1 MIFTL
6 LKLVMVISTALFVLG
21 NASLSQ
27 DIHVRLLKRFGDAG
41 YGVNDNSVGGDAV
54 WDYFN
59 LREQY
64 HDTSVPVELST
75 AYTDYSITSKVPEGA
90 GEASALID
98 VLKADVTCEIA
109 TVSWSLNQP
118 GASFNLSL
126 TSPTCGPLILERY
139 ACDTGDC
146 NRTEIPNA
154 RYFWAGV
161 RDCNNHS
168 FEAQFTSPPAISSDR
183 FIFVAIEGEL
193 ALTSPSISLP
203 DGFQTWGLYNITIR
217 RTAAVMCDL
226 DYSIHQGV
234 ARGPAFDTRT
244 IDSLQIGGRVRSQI
258 ENITN
263 SALLN
268 LAQNSLS
275 SVVDIVVYDDSV
287 PQIDFFQ
294 KTLVGLLTDS
304 RNITRNAF
312 DLLLNVSLLQNRAED
327 TLAGLSHQLIRRYFL
342 ASDNN
347 TATLGTM
354 DYTENRL
361 YTRGIALWTMVG
373 LLSVITCLMVVVLA
387 HTTQRLAPKSPESI
401 ATAAYTISRSPDM
414 ATLLGD
420 SSATRL
426 SDIRTNLTNYGF
438 ATIQDRAG
446 AFYIKTFA
454 VTREGILP
462 KSPSWLSRKW
472 KFISSDRTKDSVDSK
487 SNHKKAWMPYSS
499 RTHAISLTM
508 VLPIIA
514 IAALEAL
521 WRVSG
526 DDQNFVTVSSDSSL
540 AAYAIRYGT
549 TATVFIIST
558 LFNALDFSIAT
569 MTPFSALSTVDAT
582 AEHTMLFTIAGD
594 IPPVAMYK
602 AIRHLHFGAGLSLV
616 ASTVGSLLTI
626 VSSGLWFGTAVDI
639 SRDVTVDVKSDW
651 DVDFTAYKTP
661 NLDTLHLIN
670 DLEHGVPDEA
680 TLIWGNVVLPRMGN
694 PQPPTS
700 SELRE
705 TFKGDTLHYN
715 LAVPAIRPVLECSAI
730 PPSNLTI
737 EVLLATNETYYTT
750 VNTGILLPVGCG
762 PVYNHTAVFT
772 KGSEPYDKSPFWIG
786 YIYEFSY
793 PPAKSGSRCPSL
805 GAIFGTY
812 EPANSRPHFNIT
824 ALACNQRVEWVE
836 ANITY
841 PGNLSSLFTPNLTQ
855 DVRLNSAPAQNIR
868 DAQSNISTL
877 SMDVALQFGTLDTQ
891 GPASPNWWR
900 DSFFS
905 HVVFGAD
912 GHSRESL
919 LGTGNIDT
927 LIAAVNEVY
936 QRFMVHVIDREWRAS
951 RGDGNTPPPT
961 PNGGIAR
968 GSMAVTV
975 TRLKLNKTSK
985 IILQVFLGTMVLFG
999 GIAWRCVDMRVL
1011 PRNPYPIASGMA
1023 LFAGSRLIKEST
1035 QGPGGSRQQGQQMVI
1050 KRKPLVILKGKRF
1063 RLGWWEDSRASADN
1077 DRESDST
1084 PQVLSSTVRKIFGID
1099 VEDNRKGV

>member
-1 MIFTL
+1 MTNPTASEYWDPPWLRKSALFAFMATFILLAVGLVLIWSFVNQYDGIPLTLTTNHYAWTYGPTAVLTVVVSLWRRVNYCIMVNQPWQGLHKGPQEASKTVLLDYIWPLQITSFVLALKNRHLAVATSIMIFSL

-41 YGVNDNSVGGDAV
+41 YGVNDNSVGGDSV

-64 HDTSVPVELST
+64 HDTAAPVELST
-75 AYTDYSITSKVPEGA
+75 AYTDYSIMPKIPEGA
-90 GEASALID
+90 GEVSTLID
-98 VLKADVTCEIA
+98 VLKANVTCEVA

-139 ACDTGDC
+139 
-146 NRTEIPNA
+146 
-154 RYFWAGV
+154 FWAGV

-168 FEAQFTSPPAISSDR
+168 FEAQFISPPAIPSDR
-183 FIFVAIEGEL
+183 FIFVAVEGEL

-203 DGFQTWGLYNITIR
+203 DGFQTWELYNVTIR
-217 RTAAVMCDL
+217 RTAAVTCDL

-263 SALLN
+263 STLLN

-275 SVVDIVVYDDSV
+275 SVIDLVVHDDSV

-347 TATLGTM
+347 TATSGSI

-361 YTRGIALWTMVG
+361 YTRSIALWTMVG

-387 HTTQRLAPKSPESI
+387 QTTQRLAPQSPESI

-426 SDIRTNLTNYGF
+426 GDIRTDLTNYDF

-446 AFYIKTFA
+446 AFHIKTFA

-472 KFISSDRTKDSVDSK
+472 KLISSDRTKDSVDSK

-499 RTHAISLTM
+499 RTHAISLTIF
-508 VLPIIA
+508 LPIIA
-514 IAALEAL
+514 IAALEVL
-521 WRVSG
+521 WSVSEN
-526 DDQNFVTVSSDSSL
+526 DQSFVTVSSDSSL
-540 AAYAIRYGT
+540 TAYVISALATGD
-549 TATVFIIST
+549 ATV
-558 LFNALDFSIAT
+558 
-569 MTPFSALSTVDAT
+569 
-582 AEHTMLFTIAGD
+582 ERTMLFTIAVGY
-594 IPPVAMYK
+594 PPP
-602 AIRHLHFGAGLSLV
+602 
-616 ASTVGSLLTI
+616 STVGSLLTI
-626 VSSGLWFGTAVDI
+626 VSSGLWFGTAIEI

-680 TLIWGNVVLPRMGN
+680 TLIWGNVVLPKIGN

-730 PPSNLTI
+730 PPSNFTI

-750 VNTGILLPVGCG
+750 VNTGILLPVG
-762 PVYNHTAVFT
+762 Y
-772 KGSEPYDKSPFWIG
+772 
-786 YIYEFSY
+786 
-793 PPAKSGSRCPSL
+793 
-805 GAIFGTY
+805 
-812 EPANSRPHFNIT
+812 
-824 ALACNQRVEWVE
+824 
-836 ANITY
+836 
-841 PGNLSSLFTPNLTQ
+841 
-855 DVRLNSAPAQNIR
+855 
-868 DAQSNISTL
+868 
-877 SMDVALQFGTLDTQ
+877 VALQFGTLDTQ

-905 HVVFGAD
+905 HVVFGPD

-919 LGTGNIDT
+919 LGSGNVDT

-951 RGDGNTPPPT
+951 RGVGNTAPPT

-968 GSMAVTV
+968 GSMTVTV

-1023 LFAGSRLIKEST
+1023 LFAGSRLIREST

-1050 KRKPLVILKGKRF
+1050 KRKPLMILKGKRF

-1077 DRESDST
+1077 DCESHST
-1084 PQVLSSTVRKIFGID
+1084 SQVLSSTVSKRFGID
-1099 VEDNRKGV
+1099 VDDNEKGV